1 MDPPNLSCVRPVFLV
16 LVALLLL
23 PAATAEDEGAHRRVF
38 SAGSILAAGLP
49 TASLSI
55 GFTQHSRGAVPHSAF
70 AFAHSEGRAAWAM
83 SSGHASP
90 SEAEAEAM
98 ETCRRQVERM
108 RNPIATPCQLLAT
121 DGALTG
127 GATIRVERGSVGP
140 FTRSPFHLTRGP
152 AQADGVVVWGHG
164 YGGPETDYRGHALPG
179 FLTALN
185 EAGYDILR
193 FDRHPGDDALFLS
206 LPRLVRALPELR
218 AMGYRRVILGGQSR
232 GGWQALMAAGERPD
246 LVDAVV
252 ATAPAAH
259 GEVDE
264 AEDETRAGALED
276 FQRMLAGLAPTA
288 VRLLVVTFDEDEFD
302 PDPGARAALVA
313 TLSRER
319 AAPALALWPEGPAHG
334 HSGARDWR
342 FTRDYGACVLTLLR
356 APAQAAPR
364 GLRRRSCGGG

>member
-1 MDPPNLSCVRPVFLV
+1 MRPLLLL

-38 SAGSILAAGLP
+38 SAGSILADGLP

-55 GFTQHSRGAVPHSAF
+55 GFTQHYRGAVPHSAF
-70 AFAHSEGRAAWAM
+70 AFAHGEGRAAWAM
-83 SSGHASP
+83 SSGRATP
-90 SEAEAEAM
+90 SEAEADALNN
-98 ETCRRQVERM
+98 CRRRLERM
-108 RNPIATPCQLLAT
+108 RNPIATDCQLLAT
-121 DGALTG
+121 DGALNG
-127 GATIRVERGSVGP
+127 GATIRVERGAVGP

-152 AQADGVVVWGHG
+152 DQADGVLVWGHG
-164 YGGPETDYRGHALPG
+164 YGGPDADYRGRPLPG

-206 LPRLVRALPELR
+206 LPRLVRALPQLR

-232 GGWQALMAAGERPD
+232 GGWQALMAAAERPD
-246 LVDAVV
+246 LVDAVL

-259 GEVDE
+259 GKVTE
-264 AEDETRAGALED
+264 AGDDTRAGALED
-276 FQRMLAGLAPTA
+276 FQRMLAGLAPTP
-288 VRLLVVTFDEDEFD
+288 VRLMIVIFDQDEFD

-313 TLSRER
+313 ELGRER
-319 AAPALALWPEGPAHG
+319 TAPTLALWPESHPSG

-356 APAQAAPR
+356 APEQAAPR